1 MTNKLHSYESKEEL
15 HAALVERIT
24 KNLSDAIAEQGCA
37 SLLVSGG
44 STPKPLF
51 EKLSRAAIA
60 WEKVTVSLVDE
71 RWVDTESG
79 ESNERLVRTTLLQ
92 NRAETASF
100 IGLKNSHTSAREGI
114 AECEAGL
121 KELPTPPDVV
131 ILGMG
136 GDGHTASFFPQ
147 TAELKEALDMKSSA
161 RCTSVTPL
169 NAPHE
174 RMTLTRAFLLSARNL
189 LLHIE
194 GEEKLRVYHE
204 ALGKGSIEEMPVR
217 AMIRQEKI
225 PLEVYHA

>member
-1 MTNKLHSYESKEEL
+1 MTNKLHTFENKEGL
-15 HAALVERIT
+15 HTALVERIV
-24 KNLSDAIAEQGCA
+24 KNLGDAIAEHGRA

-51 EKLSRAAIA
+51 EKLSQADLA

-71 RWVDTESG
+71 RWVDTTSG
-79 ESNERLVRTTLLQ
+79 ESNEHLVRTSLLQ
-92 NRAETASF
+92 NRAKNARF
-100 IGLKNSHTSAREGI
+100 IGLKNDHATASEGI
-114 AECEAGL
+114 AECEERL

-136 GDGHTASFFPQ
+136 SDGHTASFFPHAAQ
-147 TAELKEALDMKSSA
+147 LQPALDMDSSA
-161 RCTSVTPL
+161 RCTAVTPL

-174 RMTLTRAFLLSARNL
+174 RMTLTRAFLLSAHNL

-194 GEEKLRVYHE
+194 GDEKLRVYHE
-204 ALGKGSIEEMPVR
+204 ALGEGSIKAMPVR

-225 PLEVYHA
+225 LLEVYHA